1 MTIRGGEKESKGIGF
16 QSPSNDPLPIC
27 PSCQST
33 RIFKDGLRI
42 AKEGKIQRY
51 VCRDCGYRFSGS
63 SKLVS
68 PVLSER
74 GHIQECI
81 NKFGLGFI
89 DSDDRCN
96 LNDQVKVDS
105 QFCGPMR
112 EEYKKSTGYETIR
125 RVCADEAKNLVAAI
139 EINRAAGDISTG
151 NEKELIFNFAWW
163 MKKQG
168 LAEDTIDS
176 KTKILRI
183 LAKRGF
189 NLHDPES
196 VKDGIA
202 RQKWSAG
209 RKENAVH
216 AYTTLL
222 RMQEKTWTPPRYR
235 RIDKDPWIPTETE
248 VDQLIAGS
256 SPKVSTFLQL
266 LKETG
271 MRPGEAWSLKWTDI
285 NIENSTVSIT
295 PEKGSNSR
303 TLKLSSRLLSM
314 INKFEKRNIFVFNN
328 GLLDHFSQNFR
339 QQRKAVAFK
348 LNNPRI
354 LQITFKTLRHF
365 KATMEYHKTKDILHV
380 KYLLGH
386 RRIENTLIYTH
397 LVDFGNDEYLSKVA
411 KNAAEACQLVELGY
425 DFVCNTS
432 DGLSIFRKRK

>member
-16 QSPSNDPLPIC
+16 QSPSNDPLP
-27 PSCQST
+27 PFAPAVNRHEYSKMGFAS
-33 RIFKDGLRI
+33 LR
-42 AKEGKIQRY
+42 KE
-51 VCRDCGYRFSGS
+51 RFSDTFAGIAATDLAGHPNLFLRS
-63 SKLVS
+63 YLRGVIYRS
-68 PVLSER
+68 VLT
-74 GHIQECI
+74 
-81 NKFGLGFI
+81 NLDWGFI

-125 RVCADEAKNLVAAI
+125 RVCADEAKNSVAAI

-314 INKFEKRNIFVFNN
+314 INKFEKRNIFPSSTTDYWTTSPRT
-328 GLLDHFSQNFR
+328 LDSR
-339 QQRKAVAFK
+339 EK
-348 LNNPRI
+348 LW
-354 LQITFKTLRHF
+354 
-365 KATMEYHKTKDILHV
+365 
-380 KYLLGH
+380 
-386 RRIENTLIYTH
+386 
-397 LVDFGNDEYLSKVA
+397 LS
-411 KNAAEACQLVELGY
+411 N
-425 DFVCNTS
+425 
-432 DGLSIFRKRK
+432 